1 MRTFVLVQPMA
12 PLLAIYTDISFASVD
27 GIVWR
32 RATGG
37 GNECMGLAMMILI
50 GV

>member
-1 MRTFVLVQPMA
+1 MLTFVVVQPMA
-12 PLLAIYTDISFASVD
+12 PLLAIYTDVSFAS
-27 GIVWR
+27 
-32 RATGG
+32 GG